1 MIVFVIEINGRAILA
16 FDADSQLKAE
26 QHAMS
31 PEIRSDLMVYETAD
45 GPIWN
50 GQDEIVVREALPDE
64 RESWLSIR
72 ANSEP
77 PGTPSEEPITLQL
90 FLVDIVNEA
99 DGDARSKPL
108 N

>member
-1 MIVFVIEINGRAILA
+1 MIVFVIEINGTSILA
-16 FDADSQLKAE
+16 FNADSHLEAE

-50 GQDEIVVREALPDE
+50 GRDEIVVREALPDQ
-64 RESWLSIR
+64 RARWLFFHAS
-72 ANSEP
+72 SEQP
-77 PGTPSEEPITLQL
+77 DTPSEECLTHHVYI
-90 FLVDIVNEA
+90 VKIVNQA
-99 DGDARSKPL
+99 DGAARQKPL

>member
-16 FDADSQLKAE
+16 FDADSQIEAE
-26 QHAMS
+26 QLAMS
-31 PEIRSDLMVYETAD
+31 PKIRSDLMVYETAD

-64 RESWLSIR
+64 RASWLSIR

-77 PGTPSEEPITLQL
+77 PGVPSEEPITLQVY
-90 FLVDIVNEA
+90 LVEIVNEA
-99 DGDARSKPL
+99 DGIAREKPL